1 MRGGTGILLYTVRTG
16 RSNSL
21 AAEAVHAA
29 HGAGAGLNGEGGG
42 EGGVEIE
49 ISCLGRF
56 RLDVV
61 FFLENRVRQS
71 FAWMTALFQPPAVSV
86 FVLR

>member
-1 MRGGTGILLYTVRTG
+1 MIAFAPFFFG
-16 RSNSL
+16 RL
-21 AAEAVHAA
+21 AAEAVNAA

-56 RLDVV
+56 RLEVV
-61 FFLENRVRQS
+61 FFLEKRVRQS